1 MSLNCRSLRK
11 KTAYIKTLIFDLKL
25 DIILLQETWL
35 KSEDKSIYAEFNE
48 LGYKTSKLERTSNK
62 EVGLLPLLIPKK
74 STNSKH
80 FLITSMHNLII

>member
-48 LGYKTSKLERTSNK
+48 LGYKTSKLERTSK
-62 EVGLLPLLIPKK
+62 QGGGLA
-74 STNSKH
+74 TFVNSKKINKLNI
-80 FLITSMHNLII
+80 F